1 MEIKETEVSTSLT
14 LKDIQLMKTI
24 LEGCAMRGVFKAS
37 EFLIVGNLYEKICST
52 ISNIENE
59 NRTN

>member
-1 MEIKETEVSTSLT
+1 MESQESEVSTSLT

-24 LEGCAMRGVFKAS
+24 IEGCSNRGVFKAS

-52 ISNIENE
+52 ILNIENE